1 MNPALPGGAS
11 GADAGPDEDRWSAS
25 ARAAYTFVPYGRL
38 QQGTRTAPNPNGL
51 EIDVHLGTLQ
61 LQAAA
66 PTGTALDLQLPF
78 GSLSTR
84 TIDER
89 RTDPGLGDLELRVRQ
104 SAGRWLERPRLAIAI
119 GAVLPTGAYVARS
132 GAANLAPEASYLTL
146 GRGVAWWVAEVDA
159 RIDVHRRA
167 SMFGQVSA
175 RGPLARTSDGFA
187 WGTEA
192 RATTGAR
199 AVAIT
204 GRLAFVVA
212 SDLQWR
218 DGASEPDPFS
228 GGRLAAANA
237 GGWQWSVSPAAVVE
251 LGEGVSASVGAR
263 IPLFQDVVGNQL
275 VPQTGGFA
283 AISYAHRL
291 APRRSAARYRPPPG
305 GLTVVDYWATWCA
318 PCVEI
323 SRQLEGAA
331 PRWPDVRIVRIDA
344 SRWPAD
350 DAPALPRGARG
361 LPAIEV
367 FDETGARRA
376 LLVGPDA
383 LRVVE
388 HVDALRAKRPLTTR
402 EAP

>member
-1 MNPALPGGAS
+1 V
-11 GADAGPDEDRWSAS
+11 DAGPDDDRWSAS
-25 ARAAYTFVPYGRL
+25 ARAAYTYVPYGRL
-38 QQGTRTAPNPNGL
+38 QQGTRMAPNPSEL

-89 RTDPGLGDLELRVRQ
+89 RTDAGLGDLELRVRQ
-104 SAGRWLERPRLAIAI
+104 SAGRWVRQPQLALAL
-119 GAVLPTGAYVARS
+119 GAVLPTGPYVARS
-132 GAANLAPEASYLTL
+132 GAANLTPEASYLTL
-146 GRGVAWWVAEVDA
+146 GRGTAWWIAELDA
-159 RIDVHRRA
+159 RLPVHERA
-167 SMFGQVSA
+167 SVFGQISA

-192 RATTGAR
+192 RGVAGAR
-199 AVAIT
+199 AAAIP

-218 DGASEPDPFS
+218 GGASEPDPFS
-228 GGRLAAANA
+228 GGRLATVNA
-237 GGWQWSVSPAAVVE
+237 GSLQWSVSPAAVVE
-251 LGEGVSASVGAR
+251 LGGGMSASIGAR
-263 IPLFQDVVGNQL
+263 IPLWSDVRGNQL

-283 AISYAHRL
+283 AVSYAHRL
-291 APRRSAARYRPPPG
+291 APRRSAARYAAPPG
-305 GLTVVDYWATWCA
+305 GITVVDYWATWCA

-323 SRQLEGAA
+323 SRRLDEAA
-331 PRWPDVRIVRIDA
+331 RRWPDVRIVSVDA

-350 DAPALPRGARG
+350 DAPPLPRGAGG
-361 LPAIEV
+361 LPVIELL
-367 FDETGARRA
+367 DETGARLA

-388 HVDALRAKRPLTTR
+388 RVDALRAGRTLTTR